1 MVRVKSWWGPI
12 KWYMKLCGFSGWT
25 SFWNTIY
32 INPDYIFRQRLIR
45 HEMAHID
52 QIQRDGRIVFTLK
65 YLFWTVK
72 YGYWNNPYEI
82 EARQKE
88 TGDD

>member
-1 MVRVKSWWGPI
+1 VVSIKPCSGII
-12 KWYMKLCGFSGWT
+12 KWYMKLCGFKGWT

-32 INPDYIFRQRLIR
+32 LDPEHLDDEPLIR

-52 QIQRDGRIVFTLK
+52 QIQRDGKIVFTLK
-65 YLFWTVK
+65 YLFWTVR

-88 TGDD
+88 ISDD